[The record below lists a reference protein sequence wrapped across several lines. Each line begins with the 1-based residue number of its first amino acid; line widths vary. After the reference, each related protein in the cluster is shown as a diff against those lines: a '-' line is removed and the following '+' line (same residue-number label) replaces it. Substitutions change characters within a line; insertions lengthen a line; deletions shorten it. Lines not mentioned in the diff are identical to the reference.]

1 MLNFF
6 KNSYLSQQIAV
17 VAIALVLWL
26 PAFITKSAFIPSEF
40 QTPLYNVIVSLL
52 DFSPFLLNALAFL
65 VYLLSVFLFN
75 SVLSANRLVSKY
87 STTGAFSFVV
97 MMCCSPELHSCYPFI
112 FACPFILMAMHT
124 LFLIYQTDA
133 PENYMMNIGYFIGL
147 ASLFYYPSAFLILW
161 VLLSFLIFKFKEMRF
176 VLIPIAGFL
185 IINALL
191 LGISFLL
198 GNYDMLIDSYSQ
210 FFRNITFSAEMTSM
224 NKMFLIVSGILFLFT
239 LLRTTG
245 SSGSDKGTNVRKRIG
260 VSFLL
265 SLFAIVIFFMQK
277 PLMNN
282 ALIFM
287 TFAMFYAIALSDV
300 RKSKIANVIMI
311 VFLTFVILNQYLPL
325 FGITI

>member
-6 KNSYLSQQIAV
+6 KNSYLPQQIVV

-133 PENYMMNIGYFIGL
+133 PENYMMNIGYFIGI
-147 ASLFYYPSAFLILW
+147 ASMFYYPSAFLIIW

-176 VLIPIAGFL
+176 VLIPIVGFL

-191 LGISFLL
+191 LGISFLV

-210 FFRNITFSAEMTSM
+210 FFRNISFSAEMTLM
-224 NKMFLIVSGILFLFT
+224 NKMLLIVSGILFLFT
-239 LLRTTG
+239 LLKSTG
-245 SSGSDKGTNVRKRIG
+245 NSGSDKGTNVRKRIG

-287 TFAMFYAIALSDV
+287 MFAMFYAITLSDI
-300 RKSKIANVIMI
+300 RKSKIANAIMI
-311 VFLTFVILNQYLPL
+311 VFLTFVIVNQYLPL
-325 FGITI
+325 FGVTI

>member
-6 KNSYLSQQIAV
+6 KNSYLPQQIVV

-40 QTPLYNVIVSLL
+40 QTPLYNIIVSLL

-133 PENYMMNIGYFIGL
+133 PENYMMNIGYFIGI
-147 ASLFYYPSAFLILW
+147 ASMFYYPSAFLIIW

-176 VLIPIAGFL
+176 VLIPIVGFL

-191 LGISFLL
+191 LGISFLV

-210 FFRNITFSAEMTSM
+210 FFRNISFSAEMTLM
-224 NKMFLIVSGILFLFT
+224 NKMLLIVSGILFLFT
-239 LLRTTG
+239 LLKSTG
-245 SSGSDKGTNVRKRIG
+245 NSGSDKGTNVRKRIG

-287 TFAMFYAIALSDV
+287 MFAMFYAITLSDI
-300 RKSKIANVIMI
+300 RKSKIANAIMI
-311 VFLTFVILNQYLPL
+311 VFLTFVIVNQYLPL
-325 FGITI
+325 FGVTI

>member
-6 KNSYLSQQIAV
+6 KNSYISQQIVV
-17 VAIALVLWL
+17 VAIALLLWM
-26 PAFITKSAFIPSEF
+26 PAFITKSAFVPSEF
-40 QTPLYNVIVSLL
+40 QTPLYNIIVSLL
-52 DFSPFLLNALAFL
+52 DFSPFLLNALTFL

-75 SVLSANRLVSKY
+75 SMLSANRLVSKY

-133 PENYMMNIGYFIGL
+133 PENYMMNIGYFIGI
-147 ASLFYYPSAFLILW
+147 ASLFYYPSVFLIIW
-161 VLLSFLIFKFKEMRF
+161 VLLSLLIFKFREVRLF
-176 VLIPIAGFL
+176 LIPIMGFML
-185 IINALL
+185 INALL
-191 LGISFLL
+191 LGISFMF
-198 GNYDMLIDSYSQ
+198 GKYDMLIDSYSH
-210 FFRNITFSAEMTSM
+210 FFRNIAFSVELTSV
-224 NKMFLIVSGILFLFT
+224 NKILLIISGVLFLVSV
-239 LLRTTG
+239 LRTVG
-245 SSGSDKGTNVRKRIG
+245 SQGSDKGTNVRKRVG

-265 SLFAIVIFFMQK
+265 AVFAVIIFFMQK

-287 TFAMFYAIALSDV
+287 MFAMFYAMALSDI
-300 RKSKIANVIMI
+300 RKSKIANAIMV
-311 VFLTFVILNQYLPL
+311 VFLILVIANQYLPL

>member
-6 KNSYLSQQIAV
+6 KNSYLPQQIVV

-133 PENYMMNIGYFIGL
+133 PENYMMNIGYFIGI
-147 ASLFYYPSAFLILW
+147 ASMFYYPSAFLIIW

-176 VLIPIAGFL
+176 VLIPIVGFL

-191 LGISFLL
+191 LGISFLV

-210 FFRNITFSAEMTSM
+210 FFRNISFSAEMTLM
-224 NKMFLIVSGILFLFT
+224 NKMLLIVSGILFLFT
-239 LLRTTG
+239 LLKSTG
-245 SSGSDKGTNVRKRIG
+245 NSGSDKGTNVRKRIG

-287 TFAMFYAIALSDV
+287 MFAMFYAITLSDI
-300 RKSKIANVIMI
+300 RKSRIANAIMI
-311 VFLTFVILNQYLPL
+311 VFLTFVIVNQYLPL
-325 FGITI
+325 FGVTI